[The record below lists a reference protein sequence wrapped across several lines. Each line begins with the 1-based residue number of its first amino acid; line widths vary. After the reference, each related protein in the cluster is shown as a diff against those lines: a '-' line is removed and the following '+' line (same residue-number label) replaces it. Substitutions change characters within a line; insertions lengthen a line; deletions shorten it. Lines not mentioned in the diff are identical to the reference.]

1 VTLRS
6 KATPPAAP
14 AVVGALSP
22 GVVVGRLLDGGTV
35 THPRVDF
42 PGNGA
47 GPVEAR
53 TTLELSPTSLEH
65 AVATSQGVL
74 LVFENAD
81 PALPIVVGLIR
92 MPDVSPL
99 QALLATPRAAA
110 TSAEP
115 SHSRGEA
122 RLDGDRVVLEGKR
135 EIVLKCGEA
144 TLTLRRDGKILIRG
158 AYVETYSKGV
168 NRIKGGSVKIN

>member
-1 VTLRS
+1 MAGS
-6 KATPPAAP
+6 
-14 AVVGALSP
+14 
-22 GVVVGRLLDGGTV
+22 TV

-53 TTLELSPTSLEH
+53 TTLALSAASLEH

-81 PALPIVVGLIR
+81 PALPIVVGLIQV
-92 MPDVSPL
+92 PDISPL

-110 TSAEP
+110 TSSEP
-115 SHSRGEA
+115 SHARREA
-122 RLDGDRVVLEGKR
+122 RLDGDRVVLEAKR

>member
-1 VTLRS
+1 VTSRPKPTS
-6 KATPPAAP
+6 AGAP
-14 AVVGALSP
+14 AVVSAFSP
-22 GVVVGRLLDGGTV
+22 GVVVGRLMAGSTA
-35 THPRVDF
+35 TQPRVDF
-42 PGNGA
+42 AGNRA

-53 TTLELSPTSLEH
+53 TTLQLSAATLEQ
-65 AVATSQGVL
+65 AVATGQGVV
-74 LVFENAD
+74 LVFEHGD
-81 PALPIVVGLIR
+81 PALPIVVGLIQA
-92 MPDVSPL
+92 PEVSPL

-110 TSAEP
+110 GSSEQGPA
-115 SHSRGEA
+115 RREA